1 MTVLS
6 LSRNPGLFINRRR
19 GAFLENSSFSP
30 PLFSPEV
37 FLSLSP
43 LLYKAVVF
51 LLLLSLPLLSSS
63 LQCQIYTVRQWW
75 KIAGDTG
82 ACLHHCGF
90 LNLGKFVLAK
100 FSNDVQELF
109 FPSWISF
116 FLLLCS
122 LFVIVVVVVVVV
134 NNAISLSWPCMG
146 CRRCLPLFSAHV
158 CPPAYL
164 PGSSLLSYEAN

>member
-43 LLYKAVVF
+43 LLYKAVLVF
-51 LLLLSLPLLSSS
+51 PPALSSSLPL

-122 LFVIVVVVVVVV
+122 LFVIVVVAVV

-146 CRRCLPLFSAHV
+146 CRRCLPLFPAHV

-164 PGSSLLSYEAN
+164 PGSSLLSCEAN